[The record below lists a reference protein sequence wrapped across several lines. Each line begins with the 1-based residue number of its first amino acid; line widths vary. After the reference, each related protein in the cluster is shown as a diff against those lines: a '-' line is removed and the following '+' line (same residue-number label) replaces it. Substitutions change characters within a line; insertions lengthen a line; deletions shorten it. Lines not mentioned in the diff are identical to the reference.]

1 MSQIFDYIFLKD
13 KKVKEI
19 KIESITTSLEIGDH
33 EYVGETDLCETGIV
47 RDLFIGELNNGAII
61 FGNGITYKMIHESET
76 RNKFLKEFPDC
87 EIFSKSWDDRVMV
100 FGFVLGVNGDFI
112 CAKEGGDGIF
122 SEGQTTQLEEEIRKN
137 SEETDEHVITHKIM
151 EKFEEQY
158 LGKSINNFDC
168 REVKLLKYQSN

>member
-1 MSQIFDYIFLKD
+1 
-13 KKVKEI
+13 
-19 KIESITTSLEIGDH
+19 
-33 EYVGETDLCETGIV
+33 
-47 RDLFIGELNNGAII
+47 
-61 FGNGITYKMIHESET
+61 MIHESET

-168 REVKLLKYQSN
+168 REVKLLKYQKS